1 MCINTLSV
9 SVFVR
14 SGGVSELKRQPADR
28 TPAAVAIAAT
38 EYQRAAPTERK
49 HRAQQGR
56 DR

>member
-28 TPAAVAIAAT
+28 TPAIAIAAT